1 MSADYNETPKQ
12 EQPALQSEQL
22 SGRVHRWPNVTGA
35 VPGDVIEAPGQID
48 FDSDAPLMCSRDQ
61 SGDTTCESCQ

>member
-12 EQPALQSEQL
+12 EQPALPSEQL
-22 SGRVHRWPNVTGA
+22 
-35 VPGDVIEAPGQID
+35 EID
-48 FDSDAPLMCSRDQ
+48 FDSDEPLVCSRDQ